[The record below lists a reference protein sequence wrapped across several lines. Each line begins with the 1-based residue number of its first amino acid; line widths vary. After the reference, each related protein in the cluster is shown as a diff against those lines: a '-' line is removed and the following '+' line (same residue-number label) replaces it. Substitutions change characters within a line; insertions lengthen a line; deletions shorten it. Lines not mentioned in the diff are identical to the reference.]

1 MKPKKFNFRLE
12 KVKKFRELIKKEAE
26 QEVMLKKQD
35 HYSAQETMQ
44 LIVEERNR
52 NKVEND
58 EILTAADY
66 QLVGIYNDFLENLID
81 HQVEVV
87 KKTEEDLR
95 AAKEIFV
102 EKAKEEKALVLLKDK
117 KREEFDEEEKVRIK
131 KEISEIAILMDKRN
145 LSKNE

>member
-1 MKPKKFNFRLE
+1 MKPPKFKFRLE
-12 KVKKFRELIKKEAE
+12 KVKKFRELIKKQAE
-26 QEVMLKKQD
+26 QEVMLRTQD
-35 HYSAQETMQ
+35 FQSAEETMQ

-66 QLVGIYNDFLENLID
+66 QLVGIYNDFLENLIE

-87 KKTEEDLR
+87 KKTEEDL
-95 AAKEIFV
+95 AVAKEIFI

-117 KREEFDEEEKVRIK
+117 KKEEFDEEEKVRVK

-145 LSKNE
+145 LK